1 MLKRKKFWIRL
12 ILGII
17 IIPIILISTIISI
30 VYFQQEKI
38 VQHILKTANEDFKGK
53 IVIKGSHI
61 APFANFPYIS
71 IDLEGLQVFETKD
84 KTLEPVIDL
93 NDVYIGFDL
102 WTLLSGNYDVK
113 SVKLANGRLN
123 IVEYEDNSFNITR
136 AFEPTTPKE
145 IEELQEE
152 FHFDLQSIGLE
163 NVEID
168 KINPEDLEFEVMV
181 SKAQIGLRSKKEHLY
196 LSLKTD
202 FELSMID
209 QGDTTFFN
217 HKPFSINSVLDF
229 DKNTDSLI
237 IPPSDLNI
245 GNVQFDFGGGIDFK
259 DDVNVDINLSG
270 KKSDFSL
277 IIALVPDDL
286 IPVLKSFENRGEVF
300 FDATIKGKSAFGLT
314 PQIEAKFGCEEGY
327 FKNPVTDK
335 VLDELNF
342 VGYFTNGEGKTLES
356 SRFELRDFNARPET
370 GRFKVNLTMDNFVSP
385 EIDLNMTTLF
395 DLDYLA
401 KFLNVEDLQNLTG
414 RVELVMNFRDI
425 IDLENPEKSIEKL
438 NESYYS
444 LLKVENLGFDIP
456 GYDERIDDI
465 NVSLVVDG
473 NKANLK
479 QFSLK
484 VGGSDI
490 NISGDVSDLPAIIHH
505 TETPVD
511 ANLSIR
517 SKAMDINELTLA
529 RGDQVV
535 EEYIKNFQMDFA
547 FHSSAKAI
555 TESPYL
561 PVGKF
566 AITQFNAELTNY
578 PHAIHD
584 FHAEV
589 IIDTNNL
596 DIVDFSG
603 FIDQSDF
610 HFTGKVKEYPMW
622 FQDSLNGDTY
632 ISFDLTSDLLQL
644 KDVFSYDGENYVPED
659 YRDEEFRNLKI
670 QGDVELHF
678 DQGQFGAADLY
689 LKEVKAKANIH
700 PMKLENFGGRV
711 HVEKDHLTMTK
722 FRGTIGNS
730 SFIMDLDYYF
740 GELEDQ
746 KNKPNKLSFNA
757 SRLDFDQLFNYEAPP
772 AGETVEHDSVFSIFD
787 VPFPDMQYQVKIG
800 KMNYHNY
807 LVTNI
812 HANIRTSKDHMLHLD
827 TLQMEI
833 AGGHIDIGG
842 YFNGSDRN
850 DIYFYP
856 NIALQKIN
864 LDKLML
870 KFDNFGQDE
879 VLSDQLHGDIS
890 GRLNGKIHMLADL
903 TPMLDA
909 SKINIDVDIVGG
921 SIENYGPLQALA
933 GFFDDKSLHKVI
945 FDTLQNNMVLDNGV
959 MTIPEMIIN
968 TNLGFIAVSGKQD
981 MDMNMEY
988 YLRVP
993 LRMISSVGSRKLFGS
1008 RKVKDPEEL
1017 ADFDP
1022 NKRYRFVNIK
1032 IIGDAEDFKVSLG
1045 KNRNK

>member
-1 MLKRKKFWIRL
+1 MFKSKKFWIRF
-12 ILGII
+12 IIGIV
-17 IIPIILISTIISI
+17 IIPIILVTTTITI
-30 VYFQQEKI
+30 VYFQQERI
-38 VQHILKTANEDFKGK
+38 VQEILKTANEDFKGK

-71 IDLEGLQVFETKD
+71 IDLEGFQVFETKD

-102 WTLLSGNYDVK
+102 WTLLAGNFDVK
-113 SVKLANGRLN
+113 SIKLANGRIN
-123 IVEYEDNSFNITR
+123 IVEYEDNSFNIAR

-145 IEELQEE
+145 LDELQEE
-152 FHFDLQSIGLE
+152 FHFDLQSIALE

-181 SKAQIGLRSKKEHLY
+181 NKAQIGLRSKKEHLF
-196 LSLKTD
+196 LSLKTN
-202 FELSMID
+202 FNLSMID
-209 QGDTTFFN
+209 QGDTTFLN
-217 HKPFSINSVLDF
+217 NKPFSINSVLDY
-229 DKNTDSLI
+229 DKMSDSLI
-237 IPPSDLNI
+237 IPQSDLNI
-245 GNVQFDFGGGIDFK
+245 GNVRFDFGGGIDLK
-259 DDVNVDINLSG
+259 DDVNVDIYLSG

-277 IIALVPDDL
+277 IIALAPDDL
-286 IPVLKSFENRGEVF
+286 IPVFKTFDNRGDVF
-300 FDATIKGKSAFGLT
+300 FDATIKGKSAFGFT
-314 PQIEAKFGCEEGY
+314 PQVEARFGCKEGY
-327 FKNPVTDK
+327 FKNPKTAK
-335 VLDELNF
+335 VLDEVNF
-342 VGYFTNGEGKTLES
+342 VGYFTNGAEQTLES
-356 SRFELRDFNARPET
+356 SRFELKDFNARPET

-401 KFLNVEDLQNLTG
+401 QFLNVEDLQNLTG

-425 IDLENPEKSIEKL
+425 IDLENPEKSIEKF

-444 LLKVENLGFDIP
+444 LLNVNNLGFDIP
-456 GYDERIDDI
+456 GYDERIEDI
-465 NVSLVVDG
+465 NISLIVDG
-473 NKANLK
+473 NKADLK
-479 QFSLK
+479 RFSLK
-484 VGGSDI
+484 VGGSDL
-490 NISGDVSDLPAIIHH
+490 NISGSVSDLPAIIHH
-505 TETPVD
+505 TNTPVD

-535 EEYIKNFQMDFA
+535 EEYIKNFQMDLA

-566 AITQFNAELTNY
+566 IISQLNAELTNY

-589 IIDTNNL
+589 IIDTTDL
-596 DIVDFSG
+596 SIVDFSG

-610 HFTGKVKEYPMW
+610 HFSGKVKEYPLW
-622 FQDSLNGDTY
+622 FQESLDGDTH
-632 ISFDLTSDLLQL
+632 ITFDLSSNLLQL
-644 KDVFSYDGENYVPED
+644 KDLFSYDGENYVPED
-659 YRDEEFRNLKI
+659 YRNEELRNVKI
-670 QGDVELHF
+670 HGDAALHF
-678 DQGQFGAADLY
+678 VDGKFSSSDLY
-689 LKEVKAKANIH
+689 LKELKGKANIH
-700 PMKLENFGGRV
+700 PMKLENFGGRI

-722 FRGTIGNS
+722 FRGSIGNS
-730 SFIMDLDYYF
+730 SFVMDLDYYF
-740 GELEDQ
+740 GELAAA
-746 KNKPNKLSFNA
+746 KTKPNKLIFHA
-757 SRLDFDQLFNYEAPP
+757 KRLDFDQLFNYEVPP
-772 AGETVEHDSVFSIFD
+772 AGATVEHDSVFSIFD
-787 VPFPDMQYQVKIG
+787 IPFPDMQYQVKIG

-807 LVTNI
+807 LITNI
-812 HANIRTSKDHMLHLD
+812 NANIRTTKDHMLYLD
-827 TLQMEI
+827 TLQMDI
-833 AGGHIDIGG
+833 AGGHMDIGG
-842 YFNGSDRN
+842 YFNGSNRN

-856 NIALQKIN
+856 NISLQQIN

-879 VLSDQLHGDIS
+879 VLSDQLHGNIN
-890 GRLNGKIHMLADL
+890 GRLSGKIHMHADL

-945 FDTLQNNMVLDNGV
+945 FDTLRNNMVLDNGV

-1008 RKVKDPEEL
+1008 GKDKDPEQL
-1017 ADFDP
+1017 ADYDP

-1032 IIGDAEDFKVSLG
+1032 IVGDAEDFKVSLG
-1045 KNRNK
+1045 KNRN

>member
-1 MLKRKKFWIRL
+1 MFKSKKFWIRF
-12 ILGII
+12 IIGIV
-17 IIPIILISTIISI
+17 IIPIILVTTTITI

-38 VQHILKTANEDFKGK
+38 VQQVLKSANEDFKGK

-71 IDLEGLQVFETKD
+71 IDLEGFQVFETKD

-102 WTLLSGNYDVK
+102 WTLLAGNFDVK
-113 SVKLANGRLN
+113 SINLANGRIN
-123 IVEYEDNSFNITR
+123 IVEYEDNSFNIAR
-136 AFEPTTPKE
+136 AFEPTSPKE
-145 IEELQEE
+145 LDELQEE
-152 FHFDLQSIGLE
+152 FHFDLQSIALE

-181 SKAQIGLRSKKEHLY
+181 NKAQIGLRSKKEHLF

-202 FELSMID
+202 FNLSMID
-209 QGDTTFFN
+209 QGDTTFLN
-217 HKPFSINSVLDF
+217 NKPFSINSVLDY
-229 DKNTDSLI
+229 DKMSDSLI

-245 GNVQFDFGGGIDFK
+245 GNVWFDFGGGIDLK
-259 DDVNVDINLSG
+259 DDVNVDIYLSG

-277 IIALVPDDL
+277 IIALAPDDL
-286 IPVLKSFENRGEVF
+286 IPVFKTFDNRGDVF
-300 FDATIKGKSAFGLT
+300 FDATIKGKSAFGFT
-314 PQIEAKFGCEEGY
+314 PQVEARFGCKEGY
-327 FKNPVTDK
+327 FKNPKTAK
-335 VLDELNF
+335 VLDEVNF
-342 VGYFTNGEGKTLES
+342 VGYFTNGAEQTLES
-356 SRFELRDFNARPET
+356 SRFELKDFNARPET

-401 KFLNVEDLQNLTG
+401 QFLNVEDLQNLTG

-425 IDLENPEKSIEKL
+425 IDLENPEKSIEKF

-444 LLKVENLGFDIP
+444 LLNVNNLGFDIP
-456 GYDERIDDI
+456 GYDERIEDI
-465 NVSLVVDG
+465 NISLIVDG
-473 NKANLK
+473 NKADLK
-479 QFSLK
+479 RFSLK
-484 VGGSDI
+484 VGGSDL
-490 NISGDVSDLPAIIHH
+490 NISGSVSDLPAIIHH
-505 TETPVD
+505 TNTPVD

-535 EEYIKNFQMDFA
+535 EEYIKNFQMDLA

-566 AITQFNAELTNY
+566 IISQFNAELTNY

-589 IIDTNNL
+589 IIDTTDL
-596 DIVDFSG
+596 SIVDFSG

-610 HFTGKVKEYPMW
+610 HFSGKVKEYPLW
-622 FQDSLNGDTY
+622 FQESLDGDTH
-632 ISFDLTSDLLQL
+632 ITFDLSSNLLQL
-644 KDVFSYDGENYVPED
+644 KDLFSYDGENYVPED
-659 YRDEEFRNLKI
+659 YRNEELRNLKI
-670 QGDVELHF
+670 HGDVALHF
-678 DQGQFGAADLY
+678 VDGKFSSSDLY
-689 LKEVKAKANIH
+689 LKELKGKANIH
-700 PMKLENFGGRV
+700 PMQLENFGGRI

-740 GELEDQ
+740 GELAAA
-746 KNKPNKLSFNA
+746 KTKPNKLIFHA
-757 SRLDFDQLFNYEAPP
+757 KRLDFDQLFNYEAPP
-772 AGETVEHDSVFSIFD
+772 AEATVEHDSVFSIFD

-807 LVTNI
+807 LITNI
-812 HANIRTSKDHMLHLD
+812 NANIRTTKDHMLYLD
-827 TLQMEI
+827 TLQMDI
-833 AGGHIDIGG
+833 AGGHMDIGG
-842 YFNGSDRN
+842 YFNGSNRN

-856 NIALQKIN
+856 NISLQQIN

-879 VLSDQLHGDIS
+879 VLSDQLHGNIN
-890 GRLNGKIHMLADL
+890 GRLSGKIHMHADL

-945 FDTLQNNMVLDNGV
+945 FDTLRNNMVLDNGV

-1008 RKVKDPEEL
+1008 GKDKDPEQL
-1017 ADFDP
+1017 ADYDP
-1022 NKRYRFVNIK
+1022 NKKYRFVNIK
-1032 IIGDAEDFKVSLG
+1032 IVGDAEDFKVSLG
-1045 KNRNK
+1045 KNRN

>member
-1 MLKRKKFWIRL
+1 MFTSKKFWIRF
-12 ILGII
+12 IIGII
-17 IIPIILISTIISI
+17 IIPLILITTTITI

-71 IDLEGLQVFETKD
+71 IDLEGFQVFETKD

-93 NDVYIGFDL
+93 DDVYIGFDL
-102 WTLLSGNYDVK
+102 WTLLAGNYDVK
-113 SVKLANGRLN
+113 SIKLANGRIN
-123 IVEYEDNSFNITR
+123 IVEYEDNSFNISK

-152 FHFDLQSIGLE
+152 FHFDLQSIALE

-181 SKAQIGLRSKKEHLY
+181 NKAQIGLRSKKEHLY

-202 FELSMID
+202 FNLSMID
-209 QGDTTFFN
+209 QGDTTFLN
-217 HKPFSINSVLDF
+217 NKPFSINSVLDYN
-229 DKNTDSLI
+229 KMVDSLI
-237 IPPSDLNI
+237 IPPSDVNI
-245 GNVQFDFGGGIDFK
+245 GNVRFDFGGGIDLK
-259 DDVNVDINLSG
+259 DDVNVDVYLSG

-277 IIALVPDDL
+277 IIALAPDDL
-286 IPVLKSFENRGEVF
+286 IPVFKTFENRGDVF
-300 FDATIKGKSAFGLT
+300 FDASIKGKSAFGFT
-314 PQIEAKFGCEEGY
+314 PQVEARFGCKEGY
-327 FKNPVTDK
+327 FKNPKTDK
-335 VLDELNF
+335 VLDEVNF
-342 VGYFTNGEGKTLES
+342 VGYFTNGEYQNLES
-356 SRFELRDFNARPET
+356 SRFELKDFNARPET

-425 IDLENPEKSIEKL
+425 IDLENPEKSIEKF

-444 LLKVENLGFDIP
+444 LLKVDNLGFDIP
-456 GYDERIDDI
+456 GYDERIEDI
-465 NVSLVVDG
+465 NVSLIVDG
-473 NKANLK
+473 NKADLK
-479 QFSLK
+479 RFSLK
-484 VGGSDI
+484 VGGSDLS
-490 NISGDVSDLPAIIHH
+490 ISGSVSDLPAIIHH
-505 TETPVD
+505 TNTPVD

-535 EEYIKNFQMDFA
+535 EEYIKNFQMDLA

-566 AITQFNAELTNY
+566 IISQFNAELTNY

-589 IIDTNNL
+589 IIDTTDL
-596 DIVDFSG
+596 SIVDFSG

-610 HFTGKVKEYPMW
+610 HFSGKVKQYPMW
-622 FQDSLNGDTY
+622 FQETLDGDTH
-632 ISFDLTSDLLQL
+632 ISFDLTSNLLQL
-644 KDVFSYDGENYVPED
+644 KDIFSYDGENYVPED
-659 YRDEEFRNLKI
+659 YREEELRHLKI
-670 QGDVELHF
+670 HGDVELHF
-678 DQGQFGAADLY
+678 NNGKFSSSDLY
-689 LKEVKAKANIH
+689 LKELKGKANIH
-700 PMKLENFGGRV
+700 PMKLENFGGRI

-730 SFIMDLDYYF
+730 SFVMDLDYYF
-740 GELEDQ
+740 GELAEA
-746 KNKPNKLSFNA
+746 KTKPNKLIFHA
-757 SRLDFDQLFNYEAPP
+757 KRLDFDQLFNYEAPP

-787 VPFPDMQYQVKIG
+787 IPFPDMQYQVKIG

-807 LVTNI
+807 LITNI
-812 HANIRTSKDHMLHLD
+812 NANIRTTKNHMLYLD
-827 TLQMEI
+827 TLQMDI
-833 AGGHIDIGG
+833 AGGHMDIGG

-856 NIALQKIN
+856 NISLQQIN

-879 VLSDQLHGDIS
+879 VLSDQLHGNIN
-890 GRLNGKIHMLADL
+890 GRLSGKIHMHADL

-945 FDTLQNNMVLDNGV
+945 FDTLRNNMVLENGV
-959 MTIPEMIIN
+959 MTVPEMIIN

-993 LRMISSVGSRKLFGS
+993 LKMISSVGSRKLFGS
-1008 RKVKDPEEL
+1008 GKDRDPEQL
-1017 ADFDP
+1017 ADYDP

-1032 IIGDAEDFKVSLG
+1032 IVGDAEDFKVSLG
-1045 KNRNK
+1045 KNRN